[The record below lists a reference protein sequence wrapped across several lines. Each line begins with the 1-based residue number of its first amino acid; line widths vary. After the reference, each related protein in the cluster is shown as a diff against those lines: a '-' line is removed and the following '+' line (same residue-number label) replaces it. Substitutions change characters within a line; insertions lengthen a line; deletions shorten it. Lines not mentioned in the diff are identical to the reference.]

1 MSGIHDY
8 VEALNSWRQEH
19 SCGHSEYRSQR
30 RQALMDPLV
39 VVVLEVVGGAGGV
52 TLVAYVLYRLV
63 LAARK
68 IGRTEAGAQIAGIF
82 VMLFGP
88 VIAPPP
94 SREVATESREQD
106 ESGDPP

>member
-1 MSGIHDY
+1 M
-8 VEALNSWRQEH
+8 E
-19 SCGHSEYRSQR
+19 
-30 RQALMDPLV
+30 PLV
-39 VVVLEVVGGAGGV
+39 VLVLKVVGAAGC
-52 TLVAYVLYRLV
+52 VALTAYFFYRLV

-68 IGRTEAGAQIAGIF
+68 IGRTETGAQIAGIF
-82 VMLFGP
+82 LMLFGP

>member
-1 MSGIHDY
+1 
-8 VEALNSWRQEH
+8 
-19 SCGHSEYRSQR
+19 
-30 RQALMDPLV
+30 MDPLV
-39 VVVLEVVGGAGGV
+39 VLVLKVVGSAAGVG
-52 TLVAYVLYRLV
+52 LFLYLLYRLL

-94 SREVATESREQD
+94 SREVATETRKQN
-106 ESGDPP
+106 ESGDPLD